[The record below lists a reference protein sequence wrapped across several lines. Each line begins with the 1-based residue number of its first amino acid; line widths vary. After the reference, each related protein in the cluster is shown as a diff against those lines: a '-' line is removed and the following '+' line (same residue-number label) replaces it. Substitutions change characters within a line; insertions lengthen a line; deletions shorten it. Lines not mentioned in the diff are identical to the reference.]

1 LALLQKDKYLGMY
14 RLLNQA
20 GAGRH
25 CQVWEAMHDG
35 RNERFALKIIREDYR
50 YDAEQ
55 LNLMRHEFAVGRELT
70 HPNVITIFEFDSSK
84 EAPFI
89 AMEFFPAAAN
99 LKDMI
104 AKPGDQF
111 ARQIPKIIEQAAEG
125 LAYFH
130 QQGWIHRDIKPNNF
144 LVNPAG
150 EVKLIDYAIAERRRG
165 LLSRLFGRSKIQG
178 TRSYM
183 SPEQIRA
190 QALDPRSDVYSFGC
204 VMFELFAGKPPF
216 TGNSENELLNKHLRT
231 PAPSAETYNKNLT
244 YECVQLV
251 KSMLAKQPADR
262 PESMDDVLA
271 YLRAYRVY
279 RSMPAARKESE
290 VGDRESEV

>member
-1 LALLQKDKYLGMY
+1 VLQKDKYLGMY

-35 RNERFALKIIREDYR
+35 RNERFALKIIREEYR
-50 YDAEQ
+50 NDSEQ
-55 LNLMRHEFAVGRELT
+55 LNLMRHEFAVGRELS

-84 EAPFI
+84 QDAFI
-89 AMEFFPAAAN
+89 AMEFFPSAAN

-104 AKPGDQF
+104 VKGVDQF
-111 ARQIPKIIEQAAEG
+111 ARQIPKIIEQAGEG

-130 QQGWIHRDIKPNNF
+130 RQGWIHRDIKPNNF

-165 LLSRLFGRSKIQG
+165 LLSRLFGKSKIQG

-183 SPEQIRA
+183 SPEQIRG

-251 KSMLAKQPADR
+251 KSMLAKAPADR
-262 PESMDDVLA
+262 PDSMDDVLA
-271 YLRAYRVY
+271 ALRANRVY
-279 RSMPAARKESE
+279 RSMPAAPKKSE
-290 VGDRESEV
+290 V

>member
-1 LALLQKDKYLGMY
+1 VLQKNSYLGMY
-14 RLLNQA
+14 RLLNRV
-20 GAGRH
+20 GDGRH

-35 RNERFALKIIREDYR
+35 RNERYALKIIN
-50 YDAEQ
+50 EQ
-55 LNLMRHEFAVGRELT
+55 YYNDGEQINLMKHEFAVGRELS

-84 EAPFI
+84 QVPFI
-89 AMEFFPAAAN
+89 AMEFFASATN
-99 LKDMI
+99 LKQLIVQGIDNV
-104 AKPGDQF
+104 
-111 ARQIPKIIEQAAEG
+111 ARQIPRIIEQAAAG

-144 LVNPAG
+144 LVNPAA

-165 LLSRLFGRSKIQG
+165 LLSRLFGKSRIQG

-183 SPEQIRA
+183 SPEQIRG
-190 QALDPRSDVYSFGC
+190 QPLDQRSDLYSFGC
-204 VMFELFAGKPPF
+204 VMFELFAGRPPF

-251 KSMLAKQPADR
+251 KSMLAKNSDDR
-262 PESMDDVLA
+262 PESMDDVLGV
-271 YLRAYRVY
+271 LRAYRVY
-279 RSMPAARKESE
+279 RSMPAAKKESGVGGQESE
-290 VGDRESEV
+290 V

>member
-1 LALLQKDKYLGMY
+1 MY

-89 AMEFFPAAAN
+89 AMEFFPSAAN
-99 LKDMI
+99 LKDMVV
-104 AKPGDQF
+104 KGVDQF

-190 QALDPRSDVYSFGC
+190 ERSTHAQMC
-204 VMFELFAGKPPF
+204 IA
-216 TGNSENELLNKHLRT
+216 
-231 PAPSAETYNKNLT
+231 SA
-244 YECVQLV
+244 V
-251 KSMLAKQPADR
+251 
-262 PESMDDVLA
+262 
-271 YLRAYRVY
+271 
-279 RSMPAARKESE
+279 
-290 VGDRESEV
+290 